1 MNMPLSGRRKT
12 DGVPAM
18 ITVDPAKVLK
28 WLTAA
33 ILIPLATWA
42 FRTYDASKL
51 DTTRFVTDSTSRQ
64 SDRAILKRLDER
76 VGEMYCA
83 DKPPGC
89 R

>member
-1 MNMPLSGRRKT
+1 MNMPLSGRRKS
-12 DGVPAM
+12 DGTPAM
-18 ITVDPAKVLK
+18 ITVDPTKVLK

-51 DTTRFVTDSTSRQ
+51 DTGRFVADSISRQ
-64 SDRAILKRLDER
+64 SDRDILIRLDER
-76 VGEMYCA
+76 VGAMYCVG
-83 DKPPGC
+83 KPPGC